1 MLTFKK
7 YIKENEMKK
16 NALILSCVFILST
29 MSVCFAAEGNLKN
42 GEKLFSDPQLSGS
55 QNDTA
60 CIKCHPGKDAFK
72 SISKDK
78 DLNKIINM
86 CITKPLTGNALKN
99 DSQEMKDLKSYILSH
114 SK

>member
-1 MLTFKK
+1 
-7 YIKENEMKK
+7 MKK
-16 NALILSCVFILST
+16 TALFIGCVCILSVT
-29 MSVCFAAEGNLKN
+29 AVCFAAEGNP
-42 GEKLFSDPQLSGS
+42 EKGKLLFSDPALAGS

-60 CIKCHPGKDAFK
+60 CTKCHPGETPFK

-86 CITKPLTGNALKN
+86 CITKPLAGHALAE
-99 DSQEMKDLKSYILSH
+99 DSQEMNDLKSYILSQ

>member
-1 MLTFKK
+1 
-7 YIKENEMKK
+7 MKK
-16 NALILSCVFILST
+16 TALFISCVFILSVT
-29 MSVCFAAEGNLKN
+29 AVCFAAEGNPEN
-42 GEKLFSDPQLSGS
+42 GKLLFSDPKLAGS

-60 CIKCHPGKDAFK
+60 CTKCHPGEKPFK

-86 CITKPLTGNALKN
+86 CITKPLAGNALEK
-99 DSQEMKDLKSYILSH
+99 DSQEMNDLKSYILSQ

>member
-1 MLTFKK
+1 
-7 YIKENEMKK
+7 MKGK
-16 NALILSCVFILST
+16 ASILCFVFMLST
-29 MSVCFAAEGNLKN
+29 IAFCFAAEGNPQK
-42 GEKLFSDPQLSGS
+42 GEKLFSDPKLAGS

-72 SISKDK
+72 AMSKDR

-86 CITKPLTGNALKN
+86 CITKPLAGNALED
-99 DSQEMKDLKSYILSH
+99 DSQEIKDLKSYILSQ